1 MDINIVAKR
10 EFIGSFSSNKIIEEL
25 DYSLCKESIIYNM
38 YSRTID
44 ICLSLIGIV
53 IGIPL
58 IIIFGILIKLE
69 DKGPII
75 YKQERVGKHGKLF
88 NVYKLRS
95 MRVDAE
101 KYGAQWAQDN
111 DPRIL
116 KVGNFIRKTRIDEIP
131 QLFNILKGDM
141 SIIGPRPERPMFTMQ
156 FNDDIDGFINR
167 LLVKPGL
174 TGWAQV
180 NGGYEM
186 IPEEKLKWDIDY
198 IQSRN
203 ILMDIRI
210 IFKTIFKSVWINTH
224 NCYLIVAIKFLDI
237 LLN

>member
-1 MDINIVAKR
+1 MSMIAVKE
-10 EFIGSFSSNKIIEEL
+10 EFLDSFDQNEVKNNL
-25 DYSLCKESIIYNM
+25 DYSLVKESIVYNV
-38 YSRTID
+38 YSRILD
-44 ICLSLIGIV
+44 IGLSLIGLI

-58 IIIFGILIKLE
+58 VIIFGILIKLE

-156 FNDDIDGFINR
+156 FNEDIDGFINR

-186 IPEEKLKWDIDY
+186 TPEEKLKWDIDY
-198 IQSRN
+198 IQSRS
-203 ILMDIRI
+203 IFIDIRI
-210 IFKTIFKSVWINTH
+210 IFRTVKVVLTGEG
-224 NCYLIVAIKFLDI
+224 AR
-237 LLN
+237 